1 MNGRRKYL
9 ILVFIFSGSFVFGQD
24 VENENVS
31 PSDTIGHSPKRA
43 ALYSTLLPGAGQVY
57 NHINMPKGKRK
68 AFWKVPLIYGG
79 LGATGYLMVNNHLDQ
94 RRIRE
99 EYLFR
104 SNNPGETLY
113 SQYDFYDNLGLI
125 TLRQQRVASRDLML
139 FAFIGVYGFNVL
151 DAFIEAHFVEFEVT
165 PDLTFQA
172 RPKVNEFGGVGVSL
186 SFNFR

>member
-1 MNGRRKYL
+1 MNGWRKYL
-9 ILVFIFSGSFVFGQD
+9 IFFFIFSVSFLSGQ
-24 VENENVS
+24 ENLSENS
-31 PSDTIGHSPKRA
+31 APEDTLGHSPKKA
-43 ALYSTLLPGAGQVY
+43 ALYSTFLPGAGQVY
-57 NHINMPKGKRK
+57 NHLNMPKGKRK

-104 SNNPGETLY
+104 SSNPGQTLY
-113 SQYDFYDNLGLI
+113 SQYDLYDNLGLI

-151 DAFIEAHFVEFEVT
+151 DAFIEAHFVEFEVS

-172 RPKVNEFGGVGVSL
+172 RPKLNEFGGVGVSL